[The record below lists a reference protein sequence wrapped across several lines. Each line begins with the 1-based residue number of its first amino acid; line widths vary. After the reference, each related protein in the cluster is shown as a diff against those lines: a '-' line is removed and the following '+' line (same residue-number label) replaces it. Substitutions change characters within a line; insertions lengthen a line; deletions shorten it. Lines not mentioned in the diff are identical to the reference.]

1 MKKDFNRREFV
12 AGAAA
17 AGALLAVGCGN
28 GNGNAPIPGAVSS
41 TLAAKPGGGPD
52 LAVARGPDIV
62 RNIGAAV
69 DAVGGMAAFVQP
81 GQTVGLLINVLGA
94 IPASHTKPEV
104 IRTVAAM
111 CREAGAK
118 EVSII
123 DWRYI
128 SRWEQNKLIEVTR
141 EPGIGFKHIDLEN
154 AALWREV
161 EVPQGKVLKKT
172 RMFEAMWEPDVFI
185 SLPLFKNHRGATF
198 TGALKLVMGTTH
210 PNDNRQYFHGSRQ
223 LEQCIADANTV
234 VRAPDMIITD
244 AFEVLT
250 TNGPVGPGASI
261 KPEKVVVGFDRVAV
275 DTYCAPILGYDPA
288 VSIQLKGAYE
298 HGVGEMDLSK
308 LTIREFDVA

>member
-12 AGAAA
+12 AGAAV
-17 AGALLAVGCGN
+17 AGALLTVGCGN
-28 GNGNAPIPGAVSS
+28 GNAAIPTAVSS
-41 TLAAKPGGGPD
+41 TLGAKSGGGPD
-52 LAVARGPDIV
+52 LAVAKGPDIV
-62 RNIGAAV
+62 RNIGGAV
-69 DAVGGMAAFVQP
+69 DAVGGMKTFVQP
-81 GQTVGLLINVLGA
+81 EQTVGLLINVLGA
-94 IPASHTKPEV
+94 IPAAHTKPEV

-123 DWRYI
+123 DWRYM

-172 RMFEAMWEPDVFI
+172 RMFNALWEPDVFI
-185 SLPLFKNHRGATF
+185 WLPLMKNHRGANF

-210 PNDNRQYFHGSRQ
+210 PGDNRQYFHGSRQ

-234 VRAPDMIITD
+234 VRKPDLIVMD
-244 AFEVLT
+244 VFEVLT
-250 TNGPVGPGASI
+250 TNGPVGPGTTV
-261 KPEKVVVGFDRVAV
+261 KPEKIVVGTDRVAI
-275 DTYCAPILGYDPA
+275 DAYCAPIQSIDPGTS
-288 VSIQLKGAYE
+288 VQIKGAYE
-298 HGVGEMDLSK
+298 LGIGEMDPVK